1 MGHQSVSR
9 KFSVLPFRT
18 KTQNFCQNEYNVT
31 GFCSR
36 QSCPLANSQYA
47 TVREIN
53 GEEVKI
59 KRSAEAAAHLDHAIE
74 KELIGRLKN
83 KAYGDTPLNVNEK
96 VWRSVLEGDS
106 ESELEDLEDLLQ
118 EEDEDEFDNG
128 DDSEDSQELE
138 EYEEEIVEENN
149 LKNKRK
155 NKITTFK
162 QNKKSCAAY
171 VEVEYEQLKLKD
183 RLVDVAEAAAHLDHA
198 IEKELI
204 GRLKNKAYGDTPLNV
219 NEKVWRSVLEGDSES
234 ELADLEDLLQEEDED
249 EFDNDDDSE
258 DSQELEEYEE
268 EIVEE
273 NNLKNKRK
281 NKITTFKQNKKS
293 CAAYVEVEYEHEH

>member
-1 MGHQSVSR
+1 PKLVGIKKKIERRESTRER
-9 KFSVLPFRT
+9 K
-18 KTQNFCQNEYNVT
+18 
-31 GFCSR
+31 
-36 QSCPLANSQYA
+36 
-47 TVREIN
+47 
-53 GEEVKI
+53 
-59 KRSAEAAAHLDHAIE
+59 
-74 KELIGRLKN
+74 
-83 KAYGDTPLNVNEK
+83 
-96 VWRSVLEGDS
+96 
-106 ESELEDLEDLLQ
+106 
-118 EEDEDEFDNG
+118 
-128 DDSEDSQELE
+128 
-138 EYEEEIVEENN
+138 
-149 LKNKRK
+149 
-155 NKITTFK
+155 
-162 QNKKSCAAY
+162 
-171 VEVEYEQLKLKD
+171 
-183 RLVDVAEAAAHLDHA
+183 AEAAAHLDHA

-293 CAAYVEVEYEHEH
+293 CAAYVEVEYEHEHEPTSSSKSTN